1 MLEGKPVRSYAVDIT
16 VELYIRHTC
25 THMYVLTREG
35 GKREQKGER
44 KKRGKDRQ
52 EEQEEKRKGGEKE
65 GARRSGER
73 REEKRGSRYSIPFH
87 RPVFD
92 LLNYAKTG
100 GKAWFIFSCE

>member
-44 KKRGKDRQ
+44 KKRGKDRKRREKEGKRKER
-52 EEQEEKRKGGEKE
+52 EEVGKEGRRKGG
-65 GARRSGER
+65 AAIAYLSTVQFLI
-73 REEKRGSRYSIPFH
+73 S
-87 RPVFD
+87 
-92 LLNYAKTG
+92 
-100 GKAWFIFSCE
+100 